1 MPTPAA
7 ALLMLRRLARLRC
20 PHCGEGRVLS
30 GRGSIIPR
38 CSACNFRYERS
49 DENYWA
55 GAMFFGYLFG
65 AFVFAITLLVIIV
78 SLWPNVPWDTMQWA
92 IPLGMGLFLLV
103 WVPVSRVVW
112 LSIDVM
118 VRPVQPSELED

>member
-20 PHCGEGRVLS
+20 PHCGVGRVLRA
-30 GRGSIIPR
+30 RGSIIPR

-65 AFVFAITLLVIIV
+65 AFVFAISLLVIIV

-103 WVPVSRVVW
+103 WIPVSRVVW